1 MQNKY
6 RPFPVSLGFSSAA
19 PTQPL
24 PTGKLTRRRFP
35 SLFKLGLTTAIA
47 TFIVGTEAIVNT
59 VVAVTVPQWTLNPN
73 NGTVQVQLP
82 EGVRPRLA
90 VIQQPSR
97 IIIDLPDTD
106 LGVNVTEL
114 YESGLVRRVSVSQ
127 LEPTVARMTVD
138 FAPGFILDDRE
149 IDLRRVG
156 VENQWVLR
164 PVLLAR
170 RQPPAENNLT
180 TTTAA
185 PTTPISQSPTSANIS
200 PQFTSQPRPIS
211 ALPNPQPETF
221 PDVEFLRVPLNRPTQ
236 TNLVRPD
243 TFSQPVGTQILP
255 MSTTTA
261 AIPYGQPLPTELPP
275 PSQSFR
281 PLPLPETQ
289 RPDRRILLPVGT
301 TITLQY
307 PGIDDVRLKSQFNR
321 QDVLLLQGGIV
332 DAAGNFVVPPD
343 TPVVGR
349 FETTNQGTRFVAQ
362 AINLEGRSIPFVAES
377 TWIPG
382 ARPIKPENVAI
393 GSGIGGL
400 GGFLISGFD
409 GLGFL
414 AGAAVGG
421 AVGAISSP
429 QQHILEPG
437 QVVQVR
443 LVQEL
448 AQNDFLLG
456 ITPALPT
463 SPRF

>member
-1 MQNKY
+1 M
-6 RPFPVSLGFSSAA
+6 SLGFSSAA

-47 TFIVGTEAIVNT
+47 TLIVGTEAIVNT
-59 VVAVTVPQWTLNPN
+59 VLAVTVPQWTLNPN

-90 VIQQPSR
+90 VVQQPSR

-127 LEPTVARMTVD
+127 LEPTVARMTID

-149 IDLRRVG
+149 IQLRRVG

-180 TTTAA
+180 TT
-185 PTTPISQSPTSANIS
+185 PITQSPTSANIS
-200 PQFTSQPRPIS
+200 PQLTPQPRPIS
-211 ALPNPQPETF
+211 ALPNPQPQPF

-236 TNLVRPD
+236 TSLVRPEPLA
-243 TFSQPVGTQILP
+243 QQVGTQILP
-255 MSTTTA
+255 MSNTTA
-261 AIPYGQPLPTELPP
+261 AIPFGQPLPTELPP
-275 PSQSFR
+275 PSQGFR
-281 PLPLPETQ
+281 PVPEPQ

-301 TITLQY
+301 TVTLQY

-393 GSGIGGL
+393 GSGVGGL
-400 GGFLISGFD
+400 GGLLVSGFD

-414 AGAAVGG
+414 AGAVGG
-421 AVGAISSP
+421 AVVGAISSP